1 MTATIMLL
9 LSRGTGKITL
19 AAALVRPD
27 TPAMLVEP
35 RLLARLPTTAA
46 DRLAMFQVMLLQVAL
61 VHVMLAEAVLT
72 AAQP

>member
-9 LSRGTGKITL
+9 LSRGTGKMTV
-19 AAALVRPD
+19 AAALARPD

-35 RLLARLPTTAA
+35 RPLARLPTTAA
-46 DRLAMFQVMLLQVAL
+46 DRLARFQVMLLQVAL

>member
-27 TPAMLVEP
+27 TPAILVAP
-35 RLLARLPTTAA
+35 RPLARLPTTAA
-46 DRLAMFQVMLLQVAL
+46 DRLAMFQVMLRQVAH
-61 VHVMLAEAVLT
+61 VHVMLAKAVLT
-72 AAQP
+72 AAQT